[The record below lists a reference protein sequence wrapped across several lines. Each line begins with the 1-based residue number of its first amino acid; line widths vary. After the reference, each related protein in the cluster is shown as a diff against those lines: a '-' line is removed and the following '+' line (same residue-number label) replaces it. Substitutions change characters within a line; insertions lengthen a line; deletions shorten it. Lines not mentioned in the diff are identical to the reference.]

1 MRLKSISGI
10 IVAAILATMISGC
23 GGQASQE
30 GDGGSRGPSG
40 EIVLYT
46 SEPQENANKLI
57 SAFNQEYPDVNV
69 QLFRNGTGK
78 LLAKIE
84 SERQAG
90 GVQGDVFVAA
100 DAPSF
105 EKLKQQDLLAKY
117 TPQGVDN
124 VPEKFRDPEGYYVG
138 TRLISTVIAYNTDM
152 VDSPPKSWKD
162 LTDPKYEGKI
172 GMPSPDYSGAAAY
185 NTTVW
190 SMQPSIGWDWIEQL
204 VANDPTVVEG
214 NGAVQQGLATGRFP
228 TGIVIDYMVRESE
241 DQGSPVSGVFPEEGV
256 PAIYQPA
263 AIFESSDNKE
273 GAQAFIDFLISKK
286 GQQLSV
292 DQNYVPV
299 REDVEGPEGAPAL
312 SEINVM
318 DADTSKV
325 TENLDSAKERFN
337 KMIQQGG

>member
-1 MRLKSISGI
+1 MRLKPMLGI
-10 IVAAILATMISGC
+10 IIAAVLATMLSGC
-23 GGQASQE
+23 GGQASKA
-30 GDGGSRGPSG
+30 GGGGSGGPSG
-40 EIVLYT
+40 KIVLYT
-46 SEPQENANKLI
+46 SEPQANANKLI
-57 SAFNQEYPDVNV
+57 SAFNKEYPNVNV

-78 LLAKIE
+78 LMAKVE

-90 GVQGDVFVAA
+90 KVQADVLVAA

-105 EKLKQQDLLAKY
+105 EKLKKEGLLAKY
-117 TPQGVDN
+117 TPKGVDK
-124 VPEKFRDPEGYYVG
+124 VPRKFRDPQGYYVG
-138 TRLISTVIAYNTDM
+138 TRVISTIIGYNTNM
-152 VDSPPKSWKD
+152 VKNPPKSWQD
-162 LTDPKYEGKI
+162 LTDPKYKGKI

-190 SMQPSIGWDWIEQL
+190 SMQPSMGWDWISKL
-204 VANDPTVVEG
+204 VANKPTVVEG
-214 NGAVQQGLATGRFP
+214 NGAVQQGLATGRFA
-228 TGIVIDYMVRESE
+228 TGIVIDYMVRESKA
-241 DQGSPVSGVFPEEGV
+241 QGSPVDGVFPKEGV

-263 AIFESSDNKE
+263 AIFKSSSNKP
-273 GAQAFIDFLISKK
+273 AARAFIDFLISKK

-299 REDVEGPEGAPAL
+299 REDVKGPKGAPAL

-325 TENLDSAKERFN
+325 TKNLNSAKERFN